1 MEGYIY
7 GNIQK
12 MAAVIEDNGSSVSNH
27 TTIIV
32 VVFAILIVL
41 GLLGLWA
48 FKSWPKVKG
57 WVFQFLGI
65 LISLLLPD
73 KNKNITKSDI
83 DEIIK
88 ESGYAYDD
96 KKDIFYS
103 RLDAWQRK
111 FGYCRLYDEA
121 AAPLGMIIDCEPVIF
136 EYDKRQWMIEFWK
149 GQYDYTTGCEVG
161 IYVKSRDIYIDGV
174 FQGAFYD
181 CVDDIDMIDMSYTL
195 KKNGEVLFKR
205 RDKHW
210 WLTGF
215 KLGEFS
221 EPEELSM
228 NINLRLKDKNMAN
241 AFAEELIKIG
251 YKLDE
256 ISISGNSV
264 SVYFGTPKTRQ
275 PISRTPKVSYLTQW
289 KNKLICHKYQQITKD
304 QDTMLK
310 KLEAVRSNVPEIFK
324 IMMDIGRRK
333 AVFAPFNKIEGN

>member
-1 MEGYIY
+1 MEGFIY

-12 MAAVIEDNGSSVSNH
+12 MTAVIEDNGSSVSNH

-48 FKSWPKVKG
+48 LKNWSSVRTRISE
-57 WVFQFLGI
+57 FLGI
-65 LISLLLPD
+65 FSSLLFPS
-73 KNKNITKSDI
+73 KNISKDDI
-83 DEIIK
+83 NKLIE

-103 RLDAWQRK
+103 RPDAWQRK

-161 IYVKSRDIYIDGV
+161 IYVKSRDIYIKGV

-228 NINLRLKDKNMAN
+228 HIRLRLKDKNMAN

-251 YKLDE
+251 YKLDD

-264 SVYFGTPKTRQ
+264 SVYFETPKTRQ

-304 QDTMLK
+304 QDTILK
-310 KLEAVRSNVPEIFK
+310 KLEAVRSNVPEMFE

-333 AVFAPFNKIEGN
+333 AVFAPFNKIGGN